1 MFDAILLHSF
11 GGPEG
16 PDDVVPFLENV
27 TRGRGIPRER
37 LAQVGEHYF
46 LFGGKS
52 PINDQNRALIAAL
65 RTELDAAGIDLPIYW
80 GNRNWEPYLRD
91 TVAEMIEAGHQRVLV
106 VATSAF
112 GSQSGCR
119 QYREDLAEAVATL
132 DGTIELQ
139 KVPPYWNHPGFLDA
153 MADRLDQALASL
165 GDRRSDAR
173 IVFTAHSIPTAWT
186 ETAPYVGQLRAAA
199 THLVDRVAPDA
210 DWDLVYQSRSGPP
223 QVPWLE
229 PDIVDHLESLHDA
242 GVDVVAV
249 TPLGFVSDHMEV
261 VYDLDTEAA
270 ARAAELSMTMVR
282 TPTVGTHRAFVS
294 GLADLIGAAIAGRDR
309 LVVVAEPA
317 GPTCGPGCC
326 VIARR
331 PG

>member
-1 MFDAILLHSF
+1 VFDAILLHSF

-52 PINDQNRALIAAL
+52 PINDQNRALIEAL
-65 RTELDAAGIDLPIYW
+65 RAELDATGIDLPIYW
-80 GNRNWEPYLRD
+80 GNRNWEPYLGD
-91 TVAEMIEAGHQRVLV
+91 TVAQMIEAGHQRVLA

-119 QYREDLAEAVATL
+119 QYREDLAEAAAAA

-139 KVPPYWNHPGFLDA
+139 KIPPYWNHPGFLDA
-153 MADRLDQALASL
+153 MADRLDLALASL
-165 GDRRSDAR
+165 GDRRPDAR

-199 THLVDRVAPDA
+199 THLVDRVAPDTE
-210 DWDLVYQSRSGPP
+210 WDLVYQSRSGPP

-229 PDIVDHLESLHDA
+229 PDIVDHLESLHAD

-270 ARAAELSMTMVR
+270 ARAVELSMTMVR
-282 TPTVGTHRAFVS
+282 TPTVGTHRAFAA
-294 GLADLIGAAIAGRDR
+294 GLADLIGAAVAGRDR
-309 LVVVAEPA
+309 LAVVAEPA
-317 GPTCGPGCC
+317 GPTCGATCC

>member
-1 MFDAILLHSF
+1 VFDAILLHSF

-37 LAQVGEHYF
+37 LAEVGEHYF

-52 PINDQNRALIAAL
+52 PINDQNRSLIDAL
-65 RTELDAAGIDLPIYW
+65 RAELDAAGIDLPVYW
-80 GNRNWEPYLRD
+80 GNRNWQPYLGD
-91 TVAEMIEAGHQRVLV
+91 TVTEMIEAGHRRALVL
-106 VATSAF
+106 ATSAF

-119 QYREDLAEAVATL
+119 QYREDLAEAAADA
-132 DGTIELQ
+132 DGAIELQ
-139 KVPPYWNHPGFLDA
+139 KIPPYWNHPGFLDA
-153 MADRLDQALASL
+153 MADRLERTLESL
-165 GDRRSDAR
+165 GDRRAGAR

-199 THLVDRVAPDA
+199 ANLIARVAPGA
-210 DWDLVYQSRSGPP
+210 EWDLVYQSRSGPP

-229 PDIVDHLESLHDA
+229 PDIVDHLEALHGDD
-242 GVDVVAV
+242 VDVVVV

-282 TPTVGTHRAFVS
+282 TPTVGIHPAFVA
-294 GLADLIGAAIAGRDR
+294 GLAELIAAAIAGRDR
-309 LVVVAEPA
+309 LAVLAEPG
-317 GPTCGPGCC
+317 GPTCGTGCC
-326 VIARR
+326 VMARR

>member
-37 LAQVGEHYF
+37 LAEVGEHYF

-52 PINDQNRALIAAL
+52 PINDQNRALIEAL
-65 RTELDAAGIDLPIYW
+65 RSALDEAGIDLPIYW
-80 GNRNWEPYLRD
+80 GNRNWTPYLGD
-91 TVAEMIEAGHQRVLV
+91 TVAEMIDAGHRRVLA

-119 QYREDLAEAVATL
+119 QYREDLAAAADAA
-132 DGTIELQ
+132 DGAIELR
-139 KVPPYWNHPGFLDA
+139 KLPPYWNHPGFLDA
-153 MADRLDQALASL
+153 MADRLDQALDSL
-165 GDRRSDAR
+165 DDRRDDAR

-186 ETAPYVGQLRAAA
+186 ATAPYVGQLRAAA
-199 THLVDRVAPDA
+199 AHIVARVAPEA

-229 PDIVDHLESLHDA
+229 PDIVDHLETLHND
-242 GVDVVAV
+242 GVEVVAV

-270 ARAAELSMTMVR
+270 ARATELSMTMVR
-282 TPTVGTHRAFVS
+282 TPTVGTHAAFVS
-294 GLADLIGAAIAGRDR
+294 GLVDLIDAAIVGRDR
-309 LVVVAEPA
+309 LEVVAEPA
-317 GPTCGPGCC
+317 GPTCGADCC
-326 VIARR
+326 VMVRR